1 MQRIEP
7 PPRRDGAQAPWRRPR
22 GAAILEETTRER
34 IVMSAAPVLIAHTA
48 HEERHELSRTVRRP
62 LRCAGCGYEIAS
74 YRSLPV
80 CPMCREVDWEPAE
93 WWPVARHRF

>member
-1 MQRIEP
+1 
-7 PPRRDGAQAPWRRPR
+7 
-22 GAAILEETTRER
+22 
-34 IVMSAAPVLIAHTA
+34 MSAAPASIAHT
-48 HEERHELSRTVRRP
+48 HEERHELSRTARRP
-62 LRCAGCGYEIAS
+62 LRCASCGYEIAS